1 MDYNEQQQPK
11 KNGKSLLL
19 AALAI
24 LALLNVVLI
33 YFFYQEREKNKT
45 QTAVIAAK
53 TEEVVTTKM
62 KLDSLSSQ
70 LDLKIAE
77 IQQLG
82 GQVDSLVALKAEI
95 EKDKAALK
103 SAAGSASVNLSKYK
117 EKIAKYEAILI
128 KKDED
133 IAKLKEELG
142 IVTTKNQELTQKVG
156 GLETE
161 KTALKQTLDDSVG
174 SLSARNK
181 ELAQKVTIASA
192 LKAQNVAINAISAR
206 GKERDGGS
214 YRAGKIDKLKI
225 DFDLAANPISR
236 SGTREVFIRVLDP
249 EGAILSDMATSSGTF
264 MANGRE
270 TIYTTK
276 QDVEYNNDGTAA
288 SIIYNR
294 GSAQPF
300 KKGDYTIEI
309 YCDGFKIGT
318 GVLKVKGGIF

>member
-1 MDYNEQQQPK
+1 MDYNDQQQK
-11 KNGKSLLL
+11 QKNNGKSLLL

-53 TEEVVTTKM
+53 TEEVVTTKI
-62 KLDSLSSQ
+62 KLDSLASQ

-95 EKDKAALK
+95 EKDRAALK
-103 SAAGSASVNLSKYK
+103 TAAGSSSVNLAKYK
-117 EKIAKYEAILI
+117 DKIAKYEAILV

-142 IVTTKNQELTQKVG
+142 IVTVKNQELAQKVG

-161 KTALKQTLDDSVG
+161 KVALKQTLDDSVG

-192 LKAQNVAINAISAR
+192 LKAQNIAINAISAR
-206 GKERDGGS
+206 GKERDGGA

-236 SGTREVFIRVLDP
+236 SGTREVFLRVLDP

-276 QDVEYNNDGTAA
+276 QNVEYSNDGTVA
-288 SIIYNR
+288 SVIYSR
-294 GSAQPF
+294 GSQPF
-300 KKGDYTIEI
+300 KKGEHTIEI
-309 YCDGFKIGT
+309 YCDGFRIGT
-318 GVLKVKGGIF
+318 SVFKVK